1 MRLLFFRVPHL
12 LFDRELSNESS
23 FLGEHMNNT
32 PVRQKVI
39 CLILLGTILLTLLFI
54 FGNSLASREESEEL
68 SDKVNASVGEVIETV
83 TGNEESSLED
93 FFTKHHRKIAHFL
106 EFAFLGLQIVLL
118 LHFANQRSFSSLL
131 AGALLSFAFAATDEG
146 IQIFTG
152 RGDQVSDIFID
163 AVGYL
168 SAYFLTMLVL
178 YLACWRKSRKMPASI
193 MREKS
198 VGALEKSM

>member
-1 MRLLFFRVPHL
+1 
-12 LFDRELSNESS
+12 
-23 FLGEHMNNT
+23 
-32 PVRQKVI
+32 
-39 CLILLGTILLTLLFI
+39 
-54 FGNSLASREESEEL
+54 
-68 SDKVNASVGEVIETV
+68 
-83 TGNEESSLED
+83 
-93 FFTKHHRKIAHFL
+93 
-106 EFAFLGLQIVLL
+106 LQIVLL
-118 LHFANQRSFSSLL
+118 MHFANQRSFSSLL

-178 YLACWRKSRKMPASI
+178 YLACWRKSRKIPASI

>member
-1 MRLLFFRVPHL
+1 
-12 LFDRELSNESS
+12 
-23 FLGEHMNNT
+23 MNNT

-178 YLACWRKSRKMPASI
+178 YLACWRKSRKIPASI

-198 VGALEKSM
+198 VSALEKSM